1 MKKETVN
8 LSKAIEKK
16 HGTSYYI
23 ATLFLPEQI
32 KKEVFV
38 LYAFVRTPDEYVDNP
53 KENENPKEKLEEW
66 KKEWQKVWET
76 GESKNEILVAT
87 REIFKK
93 YDIPFEISI
102 EFIDSMIQDLT
113 INRYRTYEDLQ
124 KYMRGSAESVGVML
138 TYIFGYTEKRAFD
151 YARKLGEAMQLTNFL
166 RDINEDYEQRNRIY
180 LPMEDLER
188 LSITED
194 DIKNKNVNES
204 FKELI
209 KHLIHK
215 ARGLYKE
222 SKLGINMLSHKTQF
236 GVRVAS
242 RLYEKILDKI
252 EKQNYDIYKKRART
266 NLLEKIR
273 IILKT
278 YVTH

>member
-1 MKKETVN
+1 MKKETVE
-8 LSKAIEKK
+8 LSRAIEKK

-23 ATLFLPEQI
+23 ATLFLPKKI
-32 KKEVFV
+32 KREVFV

-53 KENENPKEKLEEW
+53 KEGEDPKEKLKGW
-66 KKEWQKVWET
+66 KTDWQKTFET
-76 GESKNEILVAT
+76 GQGQNEILLAT

-93 YDIPFEISI
+93 HNIPFEVSI

-113 INRYRTYEDLQ
+113 VKRYRTYRSVQ
-124 KYMRGSAESVGVML
+124 GYMRGSAEAVGVML
-138 TYIFGYTEKRAFD
+138 TYIFGYTEERAFD

-166 RDINEDYEQRNRIY
+166 RDIKEDYIERNRIY
-180 LPMEDLER
+180 LPQEDLEKFG
-188 LSITED
+188 LTEE
-194 DIKNKNVNES
+194 DIKNEDVNES
-204 FKELI
+204 FKEVM
-209 KHLIHK
+209 KYLIHK
-215 ARGLYKE
+215 TRGLYKE
-222 SKLGINMLSHKTQF
+222 SELGINMLSHKTQF

-266 NLLEKIR
+266 NLLEKIW